1 MSGFVWDKPE
11 NASHANM
18 VLSYHGEILDNVV
31 YLKYLPSMRV
41 LWRDSGIPYTSI
53 DCKNNLQCVSHQ
65 ITPKKTLPFYFEKW

>member
-41 LWRDSGIPYTSI
+41 LWSDSGIP
-53 DCKNNLQCVSHQ
+53 
-65 ITPKKTLPFYFEKW
+65 